1 MIFFK
6 GGVVMLDFTYEYSIS
21 EVSEITG
28 FAPHVLRYYE
38 KEFDIDVPRKDSN
51 HRYYTYKEIELILY
65 IKDLKEKEFSNKQI
79 KMIIDSP
86 QTVFSN
92 EDTDLDIIRADMNTI
107 EPNDIAVQISSIIE
121 NRFFEKLTLYLEE
134 NKHNTTDLVET
145 LKDEIIAL
153 RQEINS
159 KEHDVLICE
168 NAKLRMKVKEKV
180 YENVK
185 LKDEIARLKYANQSF
200 FKKLFNKKNK

>member
-1 MIFFK
+1 
-6 GGVVMLDFTYEYSIS
+6 MLDFTYEYSIS

-38 KEFDIDVPRKDSN
+38 KEFDIEVPRKDSN
-51 HRYYTYKEIELILY
+51 HRYYTYKEIELMLY
-65 IKDLKEKEFSNKQI
+65 IKDLKDKGFANKQI
-79 KMIIDSP
+79 KMIINSP
-86 QTVFSN
+86 QAVFSN
-92 EDTDLDIIRADMNTI
+92 EETDIDVMKTDTYMIDPT
-107 EPNDIAVQISSIIE
+107 EIAVQISSVVE
-121 NRFFEKLTLYLEE
+121 NRFFEKLTSYLEE
-134 NKHNTTDLVET
+134 NKNNTTDLVET

-185 LKDEIARLKYANQSF
+185 LKDEIIRLKSENQGF
-200 FKKLFNKKNK
+200 FKRLFNKNNNH

>member
-1 MIFFK
+1 
-6 GGVVMLDFTYEYSIS
+6 MLDFTYEYSIS

-28 FAPHVLRYYE
+28 YAPHVLRYYE
-38 KEFDIDVPRKDSN
+38 KEFDIEVPRKDSN
-51 HRYYTYKEIELILY
+51 HRYYTYKEIELIQY
-65 IKDLKEKEFSNKQI
+65 IKDLKDKGFGNKQI
-79 KMIIDSP
+79 KMIINSP
-86 QTVFSN
+86 QTVFSTEETSIEVIN
-92 EDTDLDIIRADMNTI
+92 DGINMVDT
-107 EPNDIAVQISSIIE
+107 NDIAIQISSIIE
-121 NRFFEKLTLYLEE
+121 NQFFERLTNYLDE
-134 NKHNTTDLVET
+134 NQHNTVDLVET

-185 LKDEIARLKYANQSF
+185 LKDEILRIQNENQGFLKRL
-200 FKKLFNKKNK
+200 FKKNN

>member
-1 MIFFK
+1 
-6 GGVVMLDFTYEYSIS
+6 MLDFTYEYSIS

-28 FAPHVLRYYE
+28 YAPHVLRYYE

-51 HRYYTYKEIELILY
+51 HRYYTYKEIELIQY
-65 IKDLKEKEFSNKQI
+65 IKDLKDKGFGNKQI
-79 KMIIDSP
+79 KLIINSP
-86 QTVFSN
+86 QTVFST
-92 EDTDLDIIRADMNTI
+92 EDNNLDIFKDETDIVDPA
-107 EPNDIAVQISSIIE
+107 DIAVQISSIIE
-121 NRFFEKLTLYLEE
+121 DRFFEKLADYLEE
-134 NKHNTTDLVET
+134 NQHNTTDLVET
-145 LKDEIIAL
+145 LKEEIIAL

-185 LKDEIARLKYANQSF
+185 LKDEILRMQNDNQGFLKRL
-200 FKKLFNKKNK
+200 FKKNNN

>member
-1 MIFFK
+1 
-6 GGVVMLDFTYEYSIS
+6 MLDFTYEYSIS

-28 FAPHVLRYYE
+28 YAPHVLRYYE
-38 KEFDIDVPRKDSN
+38 KEFDIEVPRKDSN
-51 HRYYTYKEIELILY
+51 HRYYTYKEIELIQY
-65 IKDLKEKEFSNKQI
+65 IKDLKDKGFGNKQI
-79 KMIIDSP
+79 KLIINSP

-92 EDTDLDIIRADMNTI
+92 EESALEILK
-107 EPNDIAVQISSIIE
+107 NDIAPLDPSDIAIQISSIIE
-121 NRFFEKLTLYLEE
+121 DQFFEKLTNYLEE
-134 NKHNTTDLVET
+134 NQHNIIDLVET

-185 LKDEIARLKYANQSF
+185 LKDEILRIKNDNQGF
-200 FKKLFNKKNK
+200 LKKLFGKKN

>member
-1 MIFFK
+1 
-6 GGVVMLDFTYEYSIS
+6 MLDFTYEYSIS

-28 FAPHVLRYYE
+28 YAPHVLRYYE

-51 HRYYTYKEIELILY
+51 HRYYTYKEIELIQY
-65 IKDLKEKEFSNKQI
+65 IKDLKDKGFGNKQI
-79 KMIIDSP
+79 KLIINSP
-86 QTVFSN
+86 QTVFST
-92 EDTDLDIIRADMNTI
+92 EDHNLDILKDEMDIVDPT
-107 EPNDIAVQISSIIE
+107 DIAVQISSIIE
-121 NRFFEKLTLYLEE
+121 DRFFEKLAEYLEE
-134 NKHNTTDLVET
+134 NQHNTTDLVET
-145 LKDEIIAL
+145 LKEEIIAL

-185 LKDEIARLKYANQSF
+185 LKDEILRMQNDNQGFLKRL
-200 FKKLFNKKNK
+200 FKKNNN

>member
-1 MIFFK
+1 M
-6 GGVVMLDFTYEYSIS
+6 
-21 EVSEITG
+21 
-28 FAPHVLRYYE
+28 
-38 KEFDIDVPRKDSN
+38 
-51 HRYYTYKEIELILY
+51 ILY

-86 QTVFSN
+86 QTIFSN
-92 EDTDLDIIRADMNTI
+92 EDTDLDMIRADINTI

>member
-1 MIFFK
+1 
-6 GGVVMLDFTYEYSIS
+6 MLDFTYEYSIS

-51 HRYYTYKEIELILY
+51 HRYYTYKEVELILY
-65 IKDLKEKEFSNKQI
+65 IKDLKDKGFANKQI
-79 KMIIDSP
+79 KVIINSP
-86 QTVFSN
+86 QTVFSQEN
-92 EDTDLDIIRADMNTI
+92 TDLDMVKTDMMNVI
-107 EPNDIAVQISSIIE
+107 DPNEIAVQISSVIE
-121 NRFFEKLTLYLEE
+121 NQFFEKLSNYLEE
-134 NKHNTTDLVET
+134 NQNNTTDLVET

-185 LKDEIARLKYANQSF
+185 LKDEILRLKDENQGF
-200 FKKLFNKKNK
+200 FKKLFKKNNR

>member
-1 MIFFK
+1 
-6 GGVVMLDFTYEYSIS
+6 MLDFTYEYSIS

-28 FAPHVLRYYE
+28 YAPHVLRYYE
-38 KEFDIDVPRKDSN
+38 KEFDIEVPRKDSN
-51 HRYYTYKEIELILY
+51 HRYYTYKEIELIQY
-65 IKDLKEKEFSNKQI
+65 IKDLQDKGFGNKQI
-79 KMIIDSP
+79 KLIINSP
-86 QTVFSN
+86 QTIFTQEETNLEIIKDDLNLV
-92 EDTDLDIIRADMNTI
+92 DTR
-107 EPNDIAVQISSIIE
+107 DIAVQISSMIE
-121 NRFFEKLTLYLEE
+121 NQFFEKLTKYLEE
-134 NKHNTTDLVET
+134 NQHNTVDLVET

-185 LKDEIARLKYANQSF
+185 LKDELLRIKNERQGFIKRI
-200 FKKLFNKKNK
+200 FKKGIN

>member
-1 MIFFK
+1 
-6 GGVVMLDFTYEYSIS
+6 MLDFTYEYSIS

>member
-1 MIFFK
+1 
-6 GGVVMLDFTYEYSIS
+6 MLDFTYEYSIS

-28 FAPHVLRYYE
+28 YAPHVLRYYE
-38 KEFDIDVPRKDSN
+38 KEFEIEVPRKDSN
-51 HRYYTYKEIELILY
+51 HRYYTYKEIELIQY
-65 IKDLKEKEFSNKQI
+65 IKDLQDKGFGNKQI
-79 KMIIDSP
+79 KLIINSP
-86 QTVFSN
+86 QTIFSQ
-92 EDTDLDIIRADMNTI
+92 EEVDLEIIKDDFNLVDPR
-107 EPNDIAVQISSIIE
+107 DIAVQISSMIE
-121 NRFFEKLTLYLEE
+121 DQFFEKLTKYLEE
-134 NKHNTTDLVET
+134 NQHNTVDLVES

-185 LKDEIARLKYANQSF
+185 LKDELLRAKNEKQGFVKRL
-200 FKKLFNKKNK
+200 FKKGVN

>member
-1 MIFFK
+1 
-6 GGVVMLDFTYEYSIS
+6 MLDFTYEYSIS

-51 HRYYTYKEIELILY
+51 HRYYTYKEVELILY
-65 IKDLKEKEFSNKQI
+65 IKDLKDKGFANKQI
-79 KMIIDSP
+79 KVIINSP
-86 QTVFSN
+86 QTVFSQEN
-92 EDTDLDIIRADMNTI
+92 TDLDMVKTDMMNVI
-107 EPNDIAVQISSIIE
+107 DPNEIAVQISSVIE
-121 NRFFEKLTLYLEE
+121 NQFFEKLTNYLEE
-134 NKHNTTDLVET
+134 NQNNTTDLVVT

-185 LKDEIARLKYANQSF
+185 LKDEILRLKDENKGF
-200 FKKLFNKKNK
+200 FKKLFKKNNSN

>member
-1 MIFFK
+1 
-6 GGVVMLDFTYEYSIS
+6 MLDFTYEYSIS

-28 FAPHVLRYYE
+28 YAPHVLRYYE

-51 HRYYTYKEIELILY
+51 HRYYTYKEIELIQY
-65 IKDLKEKEFSNKQI
+65 IKDLQDKGFGNKQI
-79 KMIIDSP
+79 KLIINSP
-86 QTVFSN
+86 QTIFTQEESDIELIN
-92 EDTDLDIIRADMNTI
+92 ENLNLVDSR
-107 EPNDIAVQISSIIE
+107 DIAVQISSMIE
-121 NRFFEKLTLYLEE
+121 NQFFERLTKYLEE
-134 NKHNTTDLVET
+134 NQHNTVDLVET

-185 LKDEIARLKYANQSF
+185 LKDELLRIKNEKQGFVKRL
-200 FKKLFNKKNK
+200 FKKGIN